1 MPMVETRIHP
11 ILDLDRPPRRI
22 PMTIDTIPTSVPSVF
37 DAGLPSLDYL
47 QVQDPEDAHRAIS
60 DARRQAPIALGALGP
75 EVLTYD
81 LVRTVLRDPRFAAAW
96 RHGAE
101 AQGITA
107 GPLWQR
113 ITSLILS
120 LDGERHQRQ
129 RRLVAKAFTPRAT
142 ARLQHMMVEIITE
155 LLDAHVPLGRCDV
168 VCDVAERFPIPV
180 ICALLGTP
188 RDDWQLF
195 SDWVTDIKK
204 VFDWNLAAD
213 QPSILSAWQA
223 LDDYVEDMVA
233 SRRHTLTD
241 DLISEL
247 IRAEDDGQKLDHDEL
262 LSLVVAL
269 LGGGTDTTRHQLAAA
284 VDLFCDHPD
293 QWALLGEQPELVP
306 RAVEEAM
313 RYRPIGFAL
322 PRIATEDL
330 ELAGVRIP
338 AGTIVFANTAA
349 ANRDP
354 AAFSDPDR
362 FDITRE
368 NTVATLSFGNGAH
381 YCLGSHL
388 ARLELTQALTV
399 MAQRMPNLRRT
410 GPAPWP
416 SMIGVTGPTRIPV
429 AFGLDDRETCR

>member
-1 MPMVETRIHP
+1 
-11 ILDLDRPPRRI
+11 
-22 PMTIDTIPTSVPSVF
+22 MTTETIPISSFPSVF

-47 QVQDPEDAHRAIS
+47 QAQDPEDAHRAIA
-60 DARRQAPIALGALGP
+60 DARRQSPIALGALGP

-81 LVRTVLRDPRFAAAW
+81 LVRTVLREPRFAAAH
-96 RHGAE
+96 RAGAE

-113 ITSLILS
+113 ITSLILAI
-120 LDGERHQRQ
+120 DGERHHRQ
-129 RRLVAKAFTPRAT
+129 RRLVAKAFTPRAA
-142 ARLQHMMVEIITE
+142 ARRRQLIVGIITE
-155 LLDAHVPLGRCDV
+155 LIDAQVPAGRCDV
-168 VCDVAERFPIPV
+168 VSDVAEQFPIPV

-188 RDDWQLF
+188 RRDWQLF
-195 SDWVTDIKK
+195 SDWVTDIGKI
-204 VFDWNLAAD
+204 FDWNLVAD
-213 QPSILSAWQA
+213 EASILNAWQA
-223 LDDYVEDMVA
+223 LDDYIEDMIA
-233 SRRHTLTD
+233 RRRHTLTD

-262 LSLVVAL
+262 LALAVAL
-269 LGGGTDTTRHQLAAA
+269 LGAGTDTTRHQLAAA
-284 VDLFCDHPD
+284 VELLCDHPD

-322 PRIATEDL
+322 PRIATEDV

-338 AGTIVFANTAA
+338 AGTIVLANTAA

-354 AAFSDPDR
+354 AAFRDPDR
-362 FDITRE
+362 FDITRD
-368 NTVATLSFGNGAH
+368 NAVGTLSFGNGAH
-381 YCLGSHL
+381 YCLGTHL

-399 MAQRMPNLRRT
+399 MTQRMPNLRRT

-416 SMIGVTGPTRIPV
+416 SMIGVTGPTTLPV
-429 AFGLDDRETCR
+429 EFEPGH

>member
-1 MPMVETRIHP
+1 MTTET
-11 ILDLDRPPRRI
+11 
-22 PMTIDTIPTSVPSVF
+22 MPTSSCPSVF
-37 DAGLPSLDYL
+37 DAGLPLLDYL
-47 QVQDPEDAHRAIS
+47 QAQDPEDAHRAIA
-60 DARRQAPIALGALGP
+60 DARRHAPIALGALGP

-81 LVRTVLRDPRFAAAW
+81 LVRTVLRDPRFAAAH
-96 RHGAE
+96 RAGAE

-120 LDGERHQRQ
+120 IDGERHHRQ
-129 RRLVAKAFTPRAT
+129 RCLVAKAFTPRAT
-142 ARLQHMMVEIITE
+142 ARLQQLIVEIITE
-155 LLDAHVPLGRCDV
+155 LLDPHVPVGRCDV
-168 VCDVAERFPIPV
+168 VCDVAEQFPIPV

-188 RDDWQLF
+188 RRDWQLF
-195 SDWVTDIKK
+195 SDWVADVSKI
-204 VFDWNLAAD
+204 FDWNLAAD
-213 QPSILSAWQA
+213 EATILSAWQA
-223 LDDYVEDMVA
+223 LDDYLEDMVA
-233 SRRHTLTD
+233 RRRHTLTD

-262 LSLVVAL
+262 LSLVGAL
-269 LGGGTDTTRHQLAAA
+269 LGAGTDTTRHQLAAA
-284 VDLFCDHPD
+284 VDLLCDHPD

-306 RAVEEAM
+306 RAVEELM
-313 RYRPIGFAL
+313 RYRPIGYAL
-322 PRIATEDL
+322 PRIATEDV

-338 AGTIVFANTAA
+338 AGTIVLANTAA

-362 FDITRE
+362 FDINRD
-368 NTVATLSFGNGAH
+368 NTVGTLSFGNGAH

-399 MAQRMPNLRRT
+399 MTQRLPNLRRT

-416 SMIGVTGPTRIPV
+416 SMIGVTGPATLPIEFDPTPGRRH
-429 AFGLDDRETCR
+429 A

>member
-1 MPMVETRIHP
+1 
-11 ILDLDRPPRRI
+11 
-22 PMTIDTIPTSVPSVF
+22 MTIDTVPAAVPSVF

-47 QVQDPEDAHRAIS
+47 QVQDPEDAHRAIA

-81 LVRTVLRDPRFAAAW
+81 LVRTVLRDPRFAAAH
-96 RHGAE
+96 RPAVE
-101 AQGITA
+101 AQGVIA
-107 GPLWQR
+107 GPLWER
-113 ITSLILS
+113 ITNLILS
-120 LDGERHQRQ
+120 IDGERHLRQ

-142 ARLQHMMVEIITE
+142 ARLQQLIVEIITE
-155 LLDAHVPLGRCDV
+155 LLDPHVPVGRCDV
-168 VCDVAERFPIPV
+168 VCDVAEQFPIPV

-188 RDDWQLF
+188 RYDWQLF

-204 VFDWNLAAD
+204 IFDWNLAAD
-213 QPSILSAWQA
+213 EPSILNAWQA
-223 LDDYVEDMVA
+223 LDDYLEDMIA
-233 SRRHTLTD
+233 RRRHTLTD

-247 IRAEDDGQKLDHDEL
+247 IRAEDDGDKLDHYEL
-262 LSLVVAL
+262 LSLAVAL
-269 LGGGTDTTRHQLAAA
+269 LGAGTDTTRHQLAAA
-284 VDLFCDHPD
+284 VDLLCDHAD
-293 QWALLGEQPELVP
+293 QWALLGEQPELAP

-362 FDITRE
+362 FDIARD
-368 NTVATLSFGNGAH
+368 NTVGTLSFGNGAH

-388 ARLELTQALTV
+388 ARLELTRALRV
-399 MAQRMPNLRRT
+399 MAQRMPNPRRT

-416 SMIGVTGPTRIPV
+416 SMIGVTGPTTLPIEFDV
-429 AFGLDDRETCR
+429 L

>member
-1 MPMVETRIHP
+1 
-11 ILDLDRPPRRI
+11 
-22 PMTIDTIPTSVPSVF
+22 MTIDTVPAAAVPSVF

-47 QVQDPEDAHRAIS
+47 QMHDPEDAHRAIA

-81 LVRTVLRDPRFAAAW
+81 LVRTVLRDPRFGAAW
-96 RHGAE
+96 RPGAE

-107 GPLWQR
+107 GRLWHR
-113 ITSLILS
+113 MTNLILS
-120 LDGERHQRQ
+120 IDGERHHRQ
-129 RRLVAKAFTPRAT
+129 RRLVAKAFTPRAA
-142 ARLQHMMVEIITE
+142 ARLQQLIVEIITE
-155 LLDAHVPLGRCDV
+155 LLDPHVPLGRCDV
-168 VCDVAERFPIPV
+168 VCDVAEQFPIPV

-188 RDDWQLF
+188 RHDWQLF

-204 VFDWNLAAD
+204 IFDWNLAAD
-213 QPSILSAWQA
+213 EASILNAWHA
-223 LDDYVEDMVA
+223 LDDYLEDMIA

-262 LSLVVAL
+262 LSLAVAL
-269 LGGGTDTTRHQLAAA
+269 LGAGTDTTRHLLAAA
-284 VDLFCDHPD
+284 VDLLCDQPD

-313 RYRPIGFAL
+313 RYRPITFAL

-330 ELAGVRIP
+330 ELARVRIP

-362 FDITRE
+362 FDITRD
-368 NTVATLSFGNGAH
+368 NTVGTLSFGNGAH

-416 SMIGVTGPTRIPV
+416 SMIGVTGPSTVPV
-429 AFGLDDRETCR
+429 AFGLDDRETGR

>member
-1 MPMVETRIHP
+1 
-11 ILDLDRPPRRI
+11 
-22 PMTIDTIPTSVPSVF
+22 MTTETIPTSSFPSVF

-47 QVQDPEDAHRAIS
+47 QLQDPEDAHRAIAS
-60 DARRQAPIALGALGP
+60 ARRQAPIALGALGP

-81 LVRTVLRDPRFAAAW
+81 LVRTVLRDPRFAAAH
-96 RHGAE
+96 RAAAE

-120 LDGERHQRQ
+120 IDGERHHRQ
-129 RRLVAKAFTPRAT
+129 RRLAAKAFTPHAT
-142 ARLQHMMVEIITE
+142 ARLQQLIVQIITE
-155 LLDAHVPLGRCDV
+155 LLDAHVPAGRCDV
-168 VCDVAERFPIPV
+168 VRDIAEQFPTPV

-188 RDDWQLF
+188 HHDWQLF
-195 SDWVTDIKK
+195 ADWVTDIGKI
-204 VFDWNLAAD
+204 FDWNLAAD
-213 QPSILSAWQA
+213 EASILNAWQA
-223 LDDYVEDMVA
+223 LDDYLEDMIA
-233 SRRHTLTD
+233 LRRHTLTD

-247 IRAEDDGQKLDHDEL
+247 IRAEDDGDKLDHDEL
-262 LSLVVAL
+262 LALAVAL
-269 LGGGTDTTRHQLAAA
+269 LGAGTDTTRHQLAAA

-293 QWALLGEQPELVP
+293 QWALLAEHPELAP
-306 RAVEEAM
+306 QAVEEAM

-322 PRIATEDL
+322 PRIATEDV

-338 AGTIVFANTAA
+338 AGTIMLANTAA

-354 AAFSDPDR
+354 AAFTDPDR

-368 NTVATLSFGNGAH
+368 NTVGTLSFGNGAH

-399 MAQRMPNLRRT
+399 MAQRMPKLRRT

-416 SMIGVTGPTRIPV
+416 SMIGVTGPTTLPV
-429 AFGLDDRETCR
+429 EFDPGH

>member
-1 MPMVETRIHP
+1 
-11 ILDLDRPPRRI
+11 
-22 PMTIDTIPTSVPSVF
+22 MTIDTIPTSVPTVF

-47 QVQDPEDAHRAIS
+47 HVQDPEDAHRAIS

-142 ARLQHMMVEIITE
+142 ARLQHLMVEIITE

-168 VCDVAERFPIPV
+168 VRDVAERFPIPV

-223 LDDYVEDMVA
+223 LDDYLEDMIA
-233 SRRHTLTD
+233 HRRHTLTD

-247 IRAEDDGQKLDHDEL
+247 IRAEDDRQKLDHDEL
-262 LSLVVAL
+262 LSLAVAL

-284 VDLFCDHPD
+284 VDLFCDRPD

-354 AAFSDPDR
+354 AAFRDPDR
-362 FDITRE
+362 FDITRD

-399 MAQRMPNLRRT
+399 MTQRMPNLRRT

-416 SMIGVTGPTRIPV
+416 SMIGVTGPATVPV
-429 AFGLDDRETCR
+429 EFDPS

>member
-1 MPMVETRIHP
+1 
-11 ILDLDRPPRRI
+11 
-22 PMTIDTIPTSVPSVF
+22 MTIDTVPAAVPSVF

-47 QVQDPEDAHRAIS
+47 QMHDPEDAHRAIS

-75 EVLTYD
+75 EALTYD
-81 LVRTVLRDPRFAAAW
+81 LVRTVLRDPRYGAAYRPA
-96 RHGAE
+96 AE

-113 ITSLILS
+113 ITDLILS
-120 LDGERHQRQ
+120 IDGERHHRQ

-142 ARLQHMMVEIITE
+142 ARLQALIVEIITE
-155 LLDAHVPLGRCDV
+155 LIDPLIPLGRCDV
-168 VCDVAERFPIPV
+168 VCDVAEQFPIPV

-188 RDDWQLF
+188 RRDWQLF

-204 VFDWNLAAD
+204 IFDFNLAAD
-213 QPSILSAWQA
+213 EACIVTAWQA
-223 LDDYVEDMVA
+223 LDDYLEDMITR
-233 SRRHTLTD
+233 RRHTLTD

-247 IRAEDDGQKLDHDEL
+247 IRAEDDGDTLHHDEL
-262 LSLVVAL
+262 VSLAVAL
-269 LGGGTDTTRHQLAAA
+269 LGAGTDTTRHQLAAA
-284 VDLFCDHPD
+284 IDVFCNNPD
-293 QWALLGEQPELVP
+293 QWAMLGDHPELAP

-330 ELAGVRIP
+330 ELGGVRIP
-338 AGTIVFANTAA
+338 AGTLVFANTAA

-362 FDITRE
+362 FDITRD
-368 NTVATLSFGNGAH
+368 NTAATLSFGNGAH

-388 ARLELTQALTV
+388 ARLELTTALTV

-416 SMIGVTGPTRIPV
+416 SMMGVTGPSAVPV
-429 AFGLDDRETCR
+429 AFGLDDCETGR

>member
-1 MPMVETRIHP
+1 
-11 ILDLDRPPRRI
+11 
-22 PMTIDTIPTSVPSVF
+22 
-37 DAGLPSLDYL
+37 
-47 QVQDPEDAHRAIS
+47 
-60 DARRQAPIALGALGP
+60 ALGALGP

-113 ITSLILS
+113 ITSLILA
-120 LDGERHQRQ
+120 LDGERHHRQ

-142 ARLQHMMVEIITE
+142 ARLEQLMVEIITE

-168 VCDVAERFPIPV
+168 VRDVAERFPTPV
-180 ICALLGTP
+180 ICALLGAP

-204 VFDWNLAAD
+204 MFDWNLVAD
-213 QPSILSAWQA
+213 EAVILSAWQA
-223 LDDYVEDMVA
+223 LDDYLEDMIA
-233 SRRHTLTD
+233 HRRHTLTD

-247 IRAEDDGQKLDHDEL
+247 IRAEDDRQKLDHDEL
-262 LSLVVAL
+262 LSLAVAL

-284 VDLFCDHPD
+284 VDLFCDRPD

-354 AAFSDPDR
+354 AAFRDPDR
-362 FDITRE
+362 FDITRD

-399 MAQRMPNLRRT
+399 MTQRMPNLRRT

-416 SMIGVTGPTRIPV
+416 SMIGVTGPSTVPV
-429 AFGLDDRETCR
+429 AFGLDDRETCRSVRPESRARHHRPA

>member
-1 MPMVETRIHP
+1 
-11 ILDLDRPPRRI
+11 
-22 PMTIDTIPTSVPSVF
+22 MTTDTVPAAVPSVF

-47 QVQDPEDAHRAIS
+47 QAHDPEDAHRAIA

-81 LVRTVLRDPRFAAAW
+81 LVRTVLRDPRFGAAHRPAV
-96 RHGAE
+96 E

-107 GPLWQR
+107 GPLWHR
-113 ITSLILS
+113 ITNLILS
-120 LDGERHQRQ
+120 IDGERHHRQ

-142 ARLQHMMVEIITE
+142 ARLQQLIVEIITE
-155 LLDAHVPLGRCDV
+155 LLATHAPVGRCDV
-168 VCDVAERFPIPV
+168 VCDVAEQFPIPV

-188 RDDWQLF
+188 RHDWQLF

-204 VFDWNLAAD
+204 IFDWNLAAD
-213 QPSILSAWQA
+213 EASILNAWQA
-223 LDDYVEDMVA
+223 LDDYLEDMIA
-233 SRRHTLTD
+233 RRRRTLTD

-262 LSLVVAL
+262 LSLAVAL
-269 LGGGTDTTRHQLAAA
+269 LGAGTDTTRHQLTAAM
-284 VDLFCDHPD
+284 DLLCDHPD
-293 QWALLGEQPELVP
+293 QWTLLGEQPELAP

-313 RYRPIGFAL
+313 RYRPIAFAL

-330 ELAGVRIP
+330 ELAGVWIP

-362 FDITRE
+362 FDITRD
-368 NTVATLSFGNGAH
+368 NTVGTLSFGNGAH

-416 SMIGVTGPTRIPV
+416 SMIGVTGPTTLPLE
-429 AFGLDDRETCR
+429 FDPGH

>member
-1 MPMVETRIHP
+1 
-11 ILDLDRPPRRI
+11 
-22 PMTIDTIPTSVPSVF
+22 MTIDTVPAAAVPSVF

-47 QVQDPEDAHRAIS
+47 QVHDPEDAHRAIA

-81 LVRTVLRDPRFAAAW
+81 LVRSVLRDPRFAAAH
-96 RHGAE
+96 RPGAE

-113 ITSLILS
+113 ITSLILFI
-120 LDGERHQRQ
+120 DGERHHRQ
-129 RRLVAKAFTPRAT
+129 RRLVAKAFTPRAA
-142 ARLQHMMVEIITE
+142 ARLQRLIVEIIIE
-155 LLDAHVPLGRCDV
+155 RLDPHVSVGRCDV
-168 VCDVAERFPIPV
+168 VCDVAEQFPIPV

-188 RDDWQLF
+188 RHDWQLF

-204 VFDWNLAAD
+204 IFDWNLAAD
-213 QPSILSAWQA
+213 EACILNAWQA
-223 LDDYVEDMVA
+223 LDDYLANMVA
-233 SRRHTLTD
+233 RRRHTLTD

-262 LSLVVAL
+262 LALAVAL
-269 LGGGTDTTRHQLAAA
+269 LGAGTDTTRHQLAAA
-284 VDLFCDHPD
+284 VDLLCDHPD
-293 QWALLGEQPELVP
+293 QWALLGEQPELVSH
-306 RAVEEAM
+306 AVEEAM
-313 RYRPIGFAL
+313 RYRPIGFGL
-322 PRIATEDL
+322 PRIATEDV

-338 AGTIVFANTAA
+338 AGTIVLANTAA

-368 NTVATLSFGNGAH
+368 NTVGTMSFGSGAH

-388 ARLELTQALTV
+388 ARLELAQALTV
-399 MAQRMPNLRRT
+399 MARRMPNLRRI

-416 SMIGVTGPTRIPV
+416 SMIGVTGPTTLPV
-429 AFGLDDRETCR
+429 EFDPGH

>member
-1 MPMVETRIHP
+1 MVTGRWKP
-11 ILDLDRPPRRI
+11 IIDSDNSEEVG
-22 PMTIDTIPTSVPSVF
+22 PMTTDTVPVAVPSVF
-37 DAGLPSLDYL
+37 DAGLPSLAYL
-47 QVQDPEDAHRAIS
+47 QAHDPEDAHRAIA

-81 LVRTVLRDPRFAAAW
+81 LVRTMLRDPRFGAAHRPAV
-96 RHGAE
+96 E

-107 GPLWQR
+107 GPLWHR
-113 ITSLILS
+113 ITNLILS
-120 LDGERHQRQ
+120 IDGERHHRQ

-142 ARLQHMMVEIITE
+142 ARLQQLTVEIITA
-155 LLDAHVPLGRCDV
+155 LLDEHVPVGRCDV
-168 VCDVAERFPIPV
+168 VCDVAEQFPIPV

-188 RDDWQLF
+188 RHDWQLF

-204 VFDWNLAAD
+204 IFDWNLPAD
-213 QPSILSAWQA
+213 EASILNAWQA
-223 LDDYVEDMVA
+223 LDDYLEDMIA
-233 SRRHTLTD
+233 RRRHTLTD
-241 DLISEL
+241 DLISGL
-247 IRAEDDGQKLDHDEL
+247 IRAEDDGEKLDHDEL
-262 LSLVVAL
+262 VSLAVAL
-269 LGGGTDTTRHQLAAA
+269 LGAGTDTTRHQLSAA
-284 VDLFCDHPD
+284 VDLLCDHPD

-362 FDITRE
+362 FDVTRD
-368 NTVATLSFGNGAH
+368 NTVGTLSFGNGAH

-416 SMIGVTGPTRIPV
+416 SMIGVTGPTTLPLE
-429 AFGLDDRETCR
+429 FDPGH

>member
-1 MPMVETRIHP
+1 
-11 ILDLDRPPRRI
+11 
-22 PMTIDTIPTSVPSVF
+22 MTTDTISTSSCPTVF
-37 DAGLPSLDYL
+37 EAGLPSLDYL
-47 QVQDPEDAHRAIS
+47 QAQDPEDAHRAIS

-81 LVRTVLRDPRFAAAW
+81 LVRSVLRDPRFAAAH
-96 RHGAE
+96 RAGAE

-107 GPLWQR
+107 GPLWRR

-120 LDGERHQRQ
+120 IDGERHQRQ
-129 RRLVAKAFTPRAT
+129 RRLVAKAFTPRAV
-142 ARLQHMMVEIITE
+142 ARLQQLIVEIITE
-155 LLDAHVPLGRCDV
+155 LLEPHLARGRCDV
-168 VCDVAERFPIPV
+168 VCDVADQFPTPV
-180 ICALLGTP
+180 ICALLRTP

-195 SDWVTDIKK
+195 AHWATEIKK
-204 VFDWNLAAD
+204 IFDWNLAAD
-213 QPSILSAWQA
+213 QPGILTAWQA
-223 LDDYVEDMVA
+223 LDDYLEDMITH
-233 SRRHTLTD
+233 RRQTLTD

-262 LSLVVAL
+262 LALAVAL
-269 LGGGTDTTRHQLAAA
+269 LGAGTDTTRHQLAAA
-284 VDLFCDHPD
+284 VDLLGDHPD

-306 RAVEEAM
+306 RAVEEVM
-313 RYRPIGFAL
+313 CYRSIGFGL
-322 PRIATEDL
+322 PRIATEDV

-338 AGTIVFANTAA
+338 AGTIVLATTAA

-368 NTVATLSFGNGAH
+368 NTVGTLSFGNGAH

-388 ARLELTQALTV
+388 ARLELAQALTV

-416 SMIGVTGPTRIPV
+416 SMIGVTGPATLPV
-429 AFGLDDRETCR
+429 EFDRRT